1 MDAAYQSMASEATG
15 VADMVTVPVE
25 HLAAFPADGDE
36 GNALTVAVT
45 AVLLADTQPEAI
57 SRASA

>member
-1 MDAAYQSMASEATG
+1 MASEATG

-45 AVLLADTQPEAI
+45 AVLLADRQPVAVT
-57 SRASA
+57 RASA